1 MAGRYLNSYYSTP
14 GYGGGFYSLTPLSYP
29 IGGVVAYTPTGTLYN
44 QNLVPQNTR
53 SWEIGTEL
61 AFWEGLVALDYTFS
75 RQNVKDQ
82 IFSVPLAGSTGADSF
97 MTNAGSVHTNAH
109 ELTLSFNPIRQKDI
123 NWDFAFNFT
132 KVDNYVDEL
141 AEGVESIFLGG
152 FVEPQIRA
160 GIGDKFPV
168 IYGVSYVRDPEGHVV
183 VDEDGLPEIGEEKV
197 IGSVSPDFQ
206 LGLTTNLSLYK
217 VNISATFDWKQGG
230 DMYCGTYTMMDYYG
244 VSKRSGEYRKKESF
258 IFDEQPNSVK
268 RVGDGF
274 APNDIAIPGEYAYE
288 YFSRLN
294 DISESFVHDT
304 SFLKLRDVTVSYPF
318 ALGSKVSL
326 TASAFARNI
335 LLWSKL
341 KGFDPEASQGNN
353 NMGGGFERFSLPGA
367 SSYGF
372 GLTLKF

>member
-1 MAGRYLNSYYSTP
+1 MVTYSRNTA
-14 GYGGGFYSLTPLSYP
+14 LH
-29 IGGVVAYTPTGTLYN
+29 N
-44 QNLVPQNTR
+44 EQQVPQNTR
-53 SWEIGTEL
+53 SWEVGTEL
-61 AFWEGLVALDYTFS
+61 AFWEGLVSLEYTFS
-75 RQNVKDQ
+75 RQNVKNQ
-82 IFSVPLAGSTGADSF
+82 IFSVPLAGSTGYDSF

-109 ELTLSFNPIRQKDI
+109 EVTLGINPIRTKNV
-123 NWDFAFNFT
+123 NWNMAFNFT

-141 AEGVESIFLGG
+141 AEGVESIYLGG

-168 IYGVSYVRDPEGHVV
+168 IYGVGYVRDPEGHVV

-206 LGLTTNLSLYK
+206 LGFTTNLNIYK
-217 VNISATFDWKQGG
+217 LNISATFDWKKGG

-244 VSKRSGEYRKKESF
+244 TSKRSGEYRKKTSF
-258 IFDEQPNSVK
+258 LFDEQPGAVK

-274 APNDIAIPGEYAYE
+274 APNDIAISGEDAY
-288 YFSRLN
+288 YYYLRLN

-318 ALGSKVSL
+318 SLGKKVVL

-335 LLWSKL
+335 ILWSAL
-341 KGFDPEASQGNN
+341 KGFDPEASQGNT
-353 NMGGGFERFSLPGA
+353 NMGGAFERFSLPGA
-367 SSYGF
+367 STFGC

>member
-1 MAGRYLNSYYSTP
+1 M
-14 GYGGGFYSLTPLSYP
+14 
-29 IGGVVAYTPTGTLYN
+29 
-44 QNLVPQNTR
+44 
-53 SWEIGTEL
+53 
-61 AFWEGLVALDYTFS
+61 
-75 RQNVKDQ
+75 
-82 IFSVPLAGSTGADSF
+82 
-97 MTNAGSVHTNAH
+97 
-109 ELTLSFNPIRQKDI
+109 
-123 NWDFAFNFT
+123 
-132 KVDNYVDEL
+132 DNYVDAL

-183 VDEDGLPEIGEEKV
+183 VDANGLPEIGEEKV
-197 IGSVSPDFQ
+197 IGSVAPDFQ
-206 LGLTTNLSLYK
+206 LGLTTSLSIYK
-217 VNISATFDWKQGG
+217 FNISATFDWKKGG

-244 VSKRSGEYRKKESF
+244 SSKRSGEYRKMDQF
-258 IFDEQPNSVK
+258 LFDEEPNAVK

-274 APNDIAIPGEYAYE
+274 APNDIYISGSNARAY
-288 YFSRLN
+288 FTRLN

-304 SFLKLRDVTVSYPF
+304 SFIKLRDLTVSYPF
-318 ALGSKVSL
+318 SLGKNVSL

-335 LLWSKL
+335 ILWSAL

-367 SSYGF
+367 SSFGF